1 MYAEGK
7 QRSAVRTEE
16 CHHAITQIGYGK
28 AYPEIFGLDEGWS
41 GTSTLL
47 KECKKADCDYWQHPE
62 NSCTTKKPILPPLK
76 CFYSTVSSPGQI
88 YPGNGGYA
96 CTAYQKKS
104 TCGDPSCDCIEW
116 YHQVKSKNSIIEFVH
131 LRLEIRIYVE

>member
-7 QRSAVRTEE
+7 KRSAVRTEE

-62 NSCTTKKPILPPLK
+62 NSCPIN
-76 CFYSTVSSPGQI
+76 Q
-88 YPGNGGYA
+88 A
-96 CTAYQKKS
+96 KS

-116 YHQVKSKNSIIEFVH
+116 YHQVT
-131 LRLEIRIYVE
+131 